1 MSSTVM
7 GENKKRLLISADILW
22 NWLKKYKGKKKSN
35 ERTNV
40 MRILD
45 QKKIAYASH
54 SYEPDATLSGEEI
67 AVILNEDKDRVFK
80 TLVQLLNCSNPEPFP
95 V

>member
-1 MSSTVM
+1 
-7 GENKKRLLISADILW
+7 
-22 NWLKKYKGKKKSN
+22 
-35 ERTNV
+35 

-45 QKKIAYASH
+45 QKKIAA
-54 SYEPDATLSGEEI
+54 
-67 AVILNEDKDRVFK
+67 ILNEDKDRVFK

>member
-1 MSSTVM
+1 M
-7 GENKKRLLISADILW
+7 
-22 NWLKKYKGKKKSN
+22 KSN

-67 AVILNEDKDRVFK
+67 AAILNEDKDRVFK